1 MNCRFGRPLHLALA
15 LTLALA
21 LPLTLLLTSAAPL
34 AAADP
39 ELMRLTRSDA
49 NFLLGVRLADVAASP
64 LVKTLLDEALASN
77 PQWGAVLA
85 MGSNPLAGFDEVLIS
100 ANIDTQSP
108 QEPKDALVLLRG
120 TLDAARLE
128 KVFCTTGC
136 DREQYRGL
144 DMIKLERKDADTP
157 GYLVLLD
164 AQYAAL
170 GERPAVL
177 AAIDRHRK
185 GTPASLSPAM
195 QGWIDRLG
203 RYHLWVAARG
213 PFHAPQAA
221 EPGPASMAFG
231 AASKMEGFGLGLL
244 LESDVSLAVELES
257 SSDQDSTELYEM
269 VQGLLALGRM
279 SQQRDQAQAEPGA
292 FDLLENLKLTNAGRV
307 VSASLTIPQ
316 RELTKQ
322 LRAKIEQRQQP
333 EPAVEAQLHPENT
346 QAAAVRPAPR
356 KRPSNSIRVYGLNPR
371 ALEYP
376 LTPK

>member
-1 MNCRFGRPLHLALA
+1 MNCRFAQPLLPGLAL
-15 LTLALA
+15 LLALS
-21 LPLTLLLTSAAPL
+21 LAPRL
-34 AAADP
+34 AGADP

-49 NFLLGVRLADVAASP
+49 NFLLGVRLVDVAASP

-77 PQWGAVLA
+77 PQWETVLA
-85 MGSNPLAGFDEVLIS
+85 MGSNPLAGFDEVLVS
-100 ANIDTQSP
+100 AKIDTQSP

-120 TLDAARLE
+120 TLDTGRLE
-128 KVFCTTGC
+128 KVFCGTGC

-144 DMIKLERKDADTP
+144 EMIKLERKDADTP

-177 AAIDRHRK
+177 GAIDRHRK
-185 GTPASLSPAM
+185 GTPAALSPAM

-213 PFHAPQAA
+213 PFQAPEAA
-221 EPGPASMAFG
+221 QPGPAAMAFG
-231 AASKMEGFGLGLL
+231 AASKMDGFGLGLL

-257 SSDQDSTELYEM
+257 SSDQDAKELYEM
-269 VQGLLALGRM
+269 VQGLLAFSRM
-279 SQQRDQAQAEPGA
+279 SRQRDQAQAEPGA

-307 VSASLTIPQ
+307 ISASLTIPQ

-322 LRAKIEQRQQP
+322 LRAKLEQRQQP
-333 EPAVEAQLHPENT
+333 EPVVEAQLHPENAA
-346 QAAAVRPAPR
+346 AAAVRPAPR

-371 ALEYP
+371 AVEYP

>member
-1 MNCRFGRPLHLALA
+1 MDCRQIGPILLA
-15 LTLALA
+15 LALA
-21 LPLTLLLTSAAPL
+21 LPLAG
-34 AAADP
+34 ADP
-39 ELMRLTRSDA
+39 ELMRLTRPDA
-49 NFLLGVRLADVAASP
+49 NFLLGVRVSDVAASP
-64 LVKTLLDEALASN
+64 LVRTLLDEALASK
-77 PQWGAVLA
+77 PEWAGALA
-85 MGSNPLAGFDEVLIS
+85 MGPNPLAGFDEVLIA
-100 ANIDTQSP
+100 ANVDTASP

-120 TLDAARLE
+120 ALDVERLE
-128 KVFCTTGC
+128 KVFCSSAC
-136 DREQYRGL
+136 DHEQYRGL

-157 GYLVLLD
+157 GYLALLN
-164 AQYAAL
+164 AHYAVL

-177 AAIDRHRK
+177 GAIDRHRK

-213 PFHAPQAA
+213 PFNAPSTA
-221 EPGPASMAFG
+221 EPGPAAMAAG

-257 SSDQDSTELYEM
+257 VSDADAKQLYEM

-279 SQQRDQAQAEPGA
+279 SRQQEQAQAEPGA
-292 FDLLENLKLTNAGRV
+292 FDLLENLKLTNAGRL

-322 LRAKIEQRQQP
+322 LRAKLETKSEPDQ
-333 EPAVEAQLHPENT
+333 PAVEAELRPEHP
-346 QAAAVRPAPR
+346 QAAAARPAAR
-356 KRPSNSIRVYGLNPR
+356 RRPSNSIRVYGIQPR
-371 ALEYP
+371 AVEYP